1 MFSGDAGLLSQLT
14 VQVSLPE
21 RVRLSQSSDAE
32 YLGLVERVRAGRRPE
47 LTVDEQGV
55 ILCGTRLWVP
65 ASGGLRSEI
74 LQEAHFAGYSIHPG
88 SSKMYQDRSTPDDTA
103 PVCSSSFEPEASGS
117 RPGSPESDSFSSGGV
132 FGV

>member
-1 MFSGDAGLLSQLT
+1 MRKRARLELKSRSIRDFEKLEIELFRGDAGLLSQLT

-32 YLGLVERVRAGRRPE
+32 YLGLLEQIRAGRRPE

-88 SSKMYQDRSTPDDTA
+88 SSKMYQDRSDNE
-103 PVCSSSFEPEASGS
+103 FIKIIN
-117 RPGSPESDSFSSGGV
+117 
-132 FGV
+132 